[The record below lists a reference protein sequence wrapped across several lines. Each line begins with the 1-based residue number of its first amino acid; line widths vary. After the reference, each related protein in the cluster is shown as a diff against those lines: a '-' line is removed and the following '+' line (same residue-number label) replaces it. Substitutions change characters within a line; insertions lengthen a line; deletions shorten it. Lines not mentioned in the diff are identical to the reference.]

1 MQWPRHPYSTTSSSG
16 SFSNSSFIF
25 STSGV
30 RLFTQNSMIG
40 RISSTPSVAHPK
52 GVRIFANQS
61 ADGKAPPHGETQVPR
76 RRKSAPHPHFLPRP
90 FPSNTEGP
98 SEKNRSKSLK
108 DLPLPSLGGNHP
120 GLTGKPDYS
129 GGPGR
134 DSSLSAP
141 ICSSFF
147 LIALRLGFPSP
158 TTSPSITTTG
168 YQSSSSITR
177 RENSA
182 SRSPSGPWM
191 ST

>member
-1 MQWPRHPYSTTSSSG
+1 IDFACCSLRAGIRLTCSVPFRLRSALRPPLFPYTT
-16 SFSNSSFIF
+16 
-25 STSGV
+25 
-30 RLFTQNSMIG
+30 LFRS
-40 RISSTPSVAHPK
+40 
-52 GVRIFANQS
+52 VRIFANQS